1 MRNNRAWLFIQKW
14 VSDHAFWGG
23 KMAELYFGA
32 KMIAW
37 LVWLLV
43 VVAVVTV
50 AIIKNKRR

>member
-1 MRNNRAWLFIQKW
+1 
-14 VSDHAFWGG
+14 
-23 KMAELYFGA
+23 MAELYFGA